1 MFSLPG
7 GRSARGFLL
16 ATLTLALVA
25 SNAAY
30 SQEDEDDDADGTI
43 EEIVVTASYRDSLRS
58 AASLKRDAD
67 RVLDAIVAIDIGKL
81 PDSNVAEALQRVP
94 GIQIDRERGEG
105 TRVAIRGLSA
115 DLNRSEI
122 NRMTFAGTSNSREA
136 DFRNI
141 PSQFISSI
149 EVVKSPTASMTD
161 GAVGGWV
168 YINTRRPFDAGGGL
182 QTAFTV
188 KARGGPG
195 NETDI
200 TNEYAPEYTL
210 FVSNTFNEKFGASIM
225 YNSVEHDSRADI
237 LEDLFWSYRD
247 QDLDGTEEFVPQL
260 PRYYQ
265 YIVSEKRESITGTL
279 QFRPSD
285 DLEFILDATP
295 STRDG
300 EASHF
305 VNNFVTYFVPY
316 SDIELT
322 GDTVTAFTNPW
333 QLFQVLS
340 SEFDED
346 RETSTYSLSA
356 AWDVSDT
363 VSLTGLAGRS
373 TGEWNQPLVNVV
385 PQAFPLLGPFRFSQ
399 AGSDNIWV
407 TDLDLSTFA
416 QDPLVFG
423 VFQAIF
429 SQQRID
435 QEEDLLQLDLEF
447 ARQAGP
453 FSSFQTGVQ
462 YRTTSFDSVG
472 ALTFKV
478 TVPALINAMLGDAAY
493 NDFLASVMRRIPG
506 RFGDV
511 YSNNPPG
518 VPDTFWVADSSVV
531 LKTLFTPEEL
541 RNVDNYD
548 DSVKDYG
555 RVWRIEEKISGIYLQ
570 ANVDASI
577 GNLPLTGNVGVRYVR
592 TETDTSGFGNGD
604 VNDPRSF
611 NNTYSE
617 VLPALNLKL
626 DLNNRMLLRFA
637 ASGVIARPTI
647 TDLTP
652 SLTYNSFT
660 LIAAGGNVEL
670 DPFKATQAD
679 LIFEYYPN
687 EGTALAVGIF
697 YKDVDSYIET
707 QTIQVDLFGD
717 GQIYNYLTPVNGEGA
732 KIKGIELAAN
742 HSFANGFGVAAN
754 YTYVDSTSLEESQ
767 ITGEPLPFPGLS
779 KSSYNLTAF
788 YEKGRISARVAYN
801 FRDERLANSTSF
813 GVLGLTSA
821 LFTEDYASLD
831 ASINFAAT
839 PNFTLFVSGSNLT
852 DEYQRNFGP
861 GGFNRNVSTI
871 TWGRFFEFGV
881 HGTWSR

>member
-1 MFSLPG
+1 MFIASNC
-7 GRSARGFLL
+7 RYARRIFPAAL
-16 ATLTLALVA
+16 AVALVA
-25 SNAAY
+25 SSAAY
-30 SQEDEDDDADGTI
+30 GQGDEDDDAI

-105 TRVAIRGLSA
+105 TRAAIRGLSA

-122 NRMTFAGTSNSREA
+122 NRMTFAGTSQSREV

-161 GAVGGWV
+161 GAVGGWI

-188 KARGGPG
+188 KGRGGPG
-195 NETDI
+195 NDTDI
-200 TNEYAPEYTL
+200 TREYAPEYTL
-210 FVSNTFNEKFGASIM
+210 FVSNTFNETFGASIM

-247 QDLDGTEEFVPQL
+247 QNLDGTAEFVPQL

-265 YIVSEKRESITGTL
+265 YIVSEKRESFTGTL
-279 QFRPSD
+279 QFRPTD
-285 DLEFILDATP
+285 DLELILDATP
-295 STRDG
+295 STREA

-316 SDIELT
+316 NNLELT
-322 GDTVTAFTNPW
+322 GDTVTGFTNPW
-333 QLFQVLS
+333 QLFQSLS

-356 AWDVSDT
+356 EWDPSDT
-363 VSLTGLAGRS
+363 VKVTGLAGRS
-373 TGEWNQPLVNVV
+373 SGEFNQPLVNVV
-385 PQAFPLLGPFRFSQ
+385 PQTFPLLGPLTFSQ
-399 AGSDNIWV
+399 AGKDNIWV
-407 TDLDLSTFA
+407 TDLDLTTFG
-416 QDPLVFG
+416 QDPLAFG
-423 VFQAIF
+423 LYQSIF

-447 ARQAGP
+447 ARQAGI
-453 FSSFQTGVQ
+453 FSSFMTGAQ

-472 ALTFKV
+472 ALLFRSYPPV
-478 TVPALINAMLGDAAY
+478 LINALFGEATY
-493 NDFLASVMRRIPG
+493 NDFLANVMRPIPG

-518 VPDTFWVADSSVV
+518 VPETFWVADSSVV
-531 LKTLFTPEEL
+531 LNTFYTSEEL
-541 RNVDNYD
+541 RQVNDYD

-555 RVWRIEEKISGIYLQ
+555 RVWRIEEKISSIYLQ
-570 ANVDASI
+570 ANIDASI

-592 TETDTSGFGNGD
+592 TETDTSGFGNAD
-604 VNDPRSF
+604 VSDPVSF
-611 NNTYSE
+611 DNTYDE
-617 VLPALNLKL
+617 MLPALNLKL
-626 DLNNRMLLRFA
+626 DLNERMLLRFA

-647 TDLTP
+647 TNLVP

-660 LIAAGGNVEL
+660 LIAAGGNAEL

-679 LIFEYYPN
+679 FFFEYYPN
-687 EGTALAVGIF
+687 DVFALAVGLF

-717 GQIYNYLTPVNGEGA
+717 GQIYNYLTPVNGRGA
-732 KIKGIELAAN
+732 KIKGIELAGN
-742 HSFANGFGVAAN
+742 YSFPNGIGVAAN

-767 ITGEPLPFPGLS
+767 ITGEQLPFPGLS

-788 YEKGRISARVAYN
+788 YEKGRVSARVAYN
-801 FRDERLANSTSF
+801 FRDEHLANSTSF
-813 GVLGLTSA
+813 GVFGLTSA
-821 LFTEDYASLD
+821 QFTEDYASLD
-831 ASINFAAT
+831 ASINFAVT
-839 PNFTLFVSGSNLT
+839 PNFTAFVSGSNLT
-852 DEYQRNFGP
+852 DEYQRNVGQ
-861 GGFNRNVSTI
+861 GGLNRNISTI

-881 HGTWSR
+881 HGRWSRQ